1 MTGTIF
7 ITGAAGLVGTALLK
21 QLEPSGARLKLLLRT
36 SGLKAPKSALVQVIW
51 SNINDPSTYGAKLK
65 GVDTV
70 IHLAATTGKAA
81 PKEFQRINVEGT
93 AKLLEAS
100 KRAGVKNFIFV
111 GSIAAGYA
119 DTQYYAYAKSKRQA
133 EKLVAESG
141 LRYAILRPTLILGRE
156 SSIWKTLTKI
166 ATLPIVPLFGG
177 GKVMVQPVDVE
188 DVARAL
194 TTIVERDWFDG
205 EVFEFGGKDALT
217 MRAFLDLVH
226 QSCAGGPARFLP
238 LPLKPIQHLLALME
252 PVARKFL
259 PATAGQL
266 CLFANSSASGRNR
279 LWETLEPNMP
289 ATADLIAGLSE
300 AGVAPTPTTT
310 PAQPTPN
317 DVLTSEARVFTAY
330 LCGDGV
336 TAEISDHYLKATKTL
351 LIDHQPDDR
360 FDRLTLAFARRGA
373 GFAWLADSYAALF
386 NRGGMLRRRM
396 ALLMSILENSPTSH
410 RHFEQS
416 PSQGPV
422 AAMFQLGLSGLA
434 EVGVLVLAMAI
445 FVPARILLALSAPF
459 SK

>member
-1 MTGTIF
+1 MTGTMF

-21 QLEPSGARLKLLLRT
+21 RLRPSGTRLKLLLRT
-36 SGLKAPKSALVQVIW
+36 SGLKVPKTALDQVIW
-51 SNINDPSTYGAKLK
+51 GNIDDPSSYGAKLK

-81 PKEFQRINVEGT
+81 PKEFQHINVDGT
-93 AKLLEAS
+93 AELLEAS
-100 KRAGVKNFIFV
+100 KKAGVKNFLYV
-111 GSIAAGYA
+111 GSIASGYA
-119 DTQYYAYAKSKRQA
+119 DTRYYAYAESKRQA

-141 LRYAILRPTLILGRE
+141 LRYAILRPTLILGHE

-194 TTIVERDWFDG
+194 ATIVERDWFDG

-226 QSCAGGPARFLP
+226 RSCAGGSARFLP
-238 LPLKPIQHLLALME
+238 LPLKPIQHLLALIE
-252 PVARKFL
+252 PVARKYL

-279 LWETLEPNMP
+279 LWDALEPDMP
-289 ATADLIAGLSE
+289 TTADLVARLSE
-300 AGVAPTPTTT
+300 ARPPAKPTPA
-310 PAQPTPN
+310 PHQPMPD

-330 LCGDGV
+330 LCGDDI
-336 TAEISDHYLKATKTL
+336 TADISDHYLKATRTL
-351 LIDHQPDDR
+351 AIDHQPADR
-360 FDRLTLAFARRGA
+360 FDRMTLAFARRGV

-386 NRGGMLRRRM
+386 NRGGMLRRRL
-396 ALLMSILENSPTSH
+396 ALLMSILENAPTSH

-422 AAMFQLGLSGLA
+422 AAVLKLGLNGVTEA
-434 EVGVLVLAMAI
+434 AVLVVATAI
-445 FVPARILLALSAPF
+445 FMPARILLALSAPF